1 MSFDLF
7 AQSASSVENYEF
19 YSILSSV
26 ASLSVLAFL
35 WHLSG
40 RFVEKE
46 EEVVVEGRGGG
57 HP

>member
-1 MSFDLF
+1 MSFDFF

-19 YSILSSV
+19 YSMLSSV

-40 RFVEKE
+40 RFVEE